1 MRLLPR
7 HYGRGCA
14 TLVAMDRC
22 RRSAVA
28 RHTLHSSSVRS
39 SDKEYSL
46 SEPIAEHDV
55 VVLTR
60 DLPDEG
66 LVAGDLG
73 VVLFVHEGNDE
84 VGPGFTIE
92 VTTVLGDTIA
102 VTDVPA

>member
-1 MRLLPR
+1 M
-7 HYGRGCA
+7 
-14 TLVAMDRC
+14 
-22 RRSAVA
+22 
-28 RHTLHSSSVRS
+28 
-39 SDKEYSL
+39 

-66 LVAGDLG
+66 LAAGDLG

-102 VTDVPA
+102 VTDVPADMVRPVSELDVRQARPAPLRA